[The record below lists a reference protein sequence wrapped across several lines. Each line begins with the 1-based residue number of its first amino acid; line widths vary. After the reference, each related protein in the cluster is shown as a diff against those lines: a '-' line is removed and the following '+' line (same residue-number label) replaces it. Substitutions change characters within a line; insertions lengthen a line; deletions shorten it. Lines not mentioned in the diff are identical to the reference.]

1 MISLLPS
8 RRRQAMGTPPEMHAC
23 WVILGEGNHPL
34 KLERALIRT
43 RRKRA
48 LSHVVSSEV
57 VSDAEEDG
65 VGSAS

>member
-1 MISLLPS
+1 
-8 RRRQAMGTPPEMHAC
+8 MHAC